1 MTARRLDAALV
12 ERGLARS
19 RAVAVTLITA
29 GGVEVDGRSV
39 VKPSTPV
46 TGETQIS
53 VSGADHYVSRAA
65 HKLISALESFDC
77 PVDGRLAL
85 DIGASTGGFTQV
97 LLERG
102 AREVIA
108 LDVGHDQ
115 LAPTLRGDPRVRVVE
130 GFNVRE
136 LSADTLAQAAGTADK
151 PDLVVGDLS
160 FISLAYVLAP
170 LAQTLPVDADVI
182 LLIKPQFEVG
192 RSGVREGI
200 VRDAGRRIDAVQSV
214 LWAGWDAGLGVCGLE
229 RSPVIGTHG
238 NAEYL
243 VHMHAQRGSN
253 PTEWMLRAEQLA
265 GGAE

>member
-12 ERGLARS
+12 ARGLARS
-19 RAVAVTLITA
+19 RAAAVELISS
-29 GGVEVDGRSV
+29 GNVSVDDRPI
-39 VKPSTPV
+39 VKPSTQV
-46 TGETQIS
+46 GERARIN
-53 VSGADHYVSRAA
+53 VSGADHYVSRGA
-65 HKLISALESFDC
+65 HKLNAALDLFDC
-77 PVDGRLAL
+77 AVAGRLAL

-115 LAPTLRGDPRVRVVE
+115 LAESLRDDSRVRMIE
-130 GFNVRE
+130 GFNVRD
-136 LSADTLAQAAGTADK
+136 LSRDALAEHAKTSGT
-151 PDLVVGDLS
+151 PSIVVGDLS
-160 FISLAYVLAP
+160 FISLRYVFAP
-170 LAQTLPVDADVI
+170 LRQVINDDAEVV

-200 VRDAGRRIDAVQSV
+200 VKDAGRRIDAVQSV
-214 LWAGWDAGLGVCGLE
+214 LWSAWDCGLGVVGLE
-229 RSPVIGTHG
+229 RSPIVGTHG
-238 NAEYL
+238 NTEYL